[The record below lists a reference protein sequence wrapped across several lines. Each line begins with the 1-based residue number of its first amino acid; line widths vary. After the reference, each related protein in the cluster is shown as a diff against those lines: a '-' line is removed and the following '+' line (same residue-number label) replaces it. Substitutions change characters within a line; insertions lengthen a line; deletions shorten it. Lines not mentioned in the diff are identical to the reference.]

1 MTIKHTFPRMSALAL
16 AVMLAGGCSVA
27 NVKEAQ
33 DSVEST
39 ADTVTRHL
47 NEGRKGVKN
56 RPESSVVV
64 NSGVYIPAQRIS
76 LPDPTRPGVEAE
88 KINITINRT
97 FYSIEEIAE
106 RITQLTGIP
115 VTVENDALEQL
126 VDSADL
132 MEEAGGDS
140 STTAPGSSPFI
151 PVDATAVVGDFTGAE
166 TPSRS
171 IMKVVYQGP
180 LSGLMNTVVARYGL
194 YWGWN
199 ETGDRLRIFRS
210 DTRTFRLSAL
220 MGGSSMKAEVGGSD
234 GSSSSSGMSMSSG
247 TSFDNLSIWDG
258 VEDSLTTMLSE
269 NGKLSVT
276 PATGTVTVTDV
287 PPVLEKVEAFI
298 KGQNKALTQ
307 QVTMNVRVLSV
318 TLSEDD
324 NYGINWKAMFE
335 SVDDFALN
343 FNTGFTGSDAASL
356 VISNNNSDSRWL
368 GSEAI
373 IDALSERG
381 RVSQV
386 TSAVVTTLN
395 NQLIPLRVGR
405 NTGYVASASATVD
418 EGVTTSSIETET
430 LSTGFT
436 MNLLPHIIDK
446 ESLLV
451 QFSADI
457 SSLLEMATFQSGDT
471 TVQIPETENRN
482 VHQRVRLN
490 SMDTLVVAGFEQMD
504 TSASKAG
511 IGSPDNT
518 WMGGSANGNTSR
530 TAIVILIQPII
541 AN

>member
-1 MTIKHTFPRMSALAL
+1 MSALAL
-16 AVMLAGGCSVA
+16 AVMLAGGCSVT
-27 NVKEAQ
+27 NIKDAQ
-33 DSVEST
+33 DRVDTT
-39 ADTVTRHL
+39 ADAVTRHL
-47 NEGRKGVKN
+47 EDGRKGTKA
-56 RPESSVVV
+56 RQASSVVV
-64 NSGVYIPAQRIS
+64 NPGMYIPAQRIT
-76 LPDPTRPGVEAE
+76 LPDPNRPGVDAE
-88 KINITINRT
+88 KIDITINRA

-126 VDSADL
+126 ADSADL
-132 MEEAGGDS
+132 LDEASGDASTATPGG
-140 STTAPGSSPFI
+140 SPFI
-151 PVDATAVVGDFTGAE
+151 PVGTSSAAGDPYGSGT
-166 TPSRS
+166 SHRS
-171 IMKVVYQGP
+171 SMKVVYQGP

-199 ETGDRLRIFRS
+199 DTGDRLRIFRS

-220 MGGSSMKAEVGGSD
+220 MGGSSMKAEVGGTD
-234 GSSSSSGMSMSSG
+234 GSSSSSGMSMTSG

-258 VEDSLTTMLSE
+258 VQDSLSTMLSE
-269 NGKLSVT
+269 SGKLSVT

-335 SVDDFALN
+335 SVNDFSLS
-343 FNTGFTGSDAASL
+343 FNTGFSNADAASL
-356 VISNNNSDSRWL
+356 VLSSNNTDSRWS

-373 IDALSERG
+373 INALSERG

-405 NTGYVASASATVD
+405 NTGYVASASASVD
-418 EGVTTSSIETET
+418 EGVTTSSIETDT

-436 MNLLPHIIDK
+436 MNLLPHIIDN

-518 WMGGSANGNTSR
+518 WMGGSVNGNTSR